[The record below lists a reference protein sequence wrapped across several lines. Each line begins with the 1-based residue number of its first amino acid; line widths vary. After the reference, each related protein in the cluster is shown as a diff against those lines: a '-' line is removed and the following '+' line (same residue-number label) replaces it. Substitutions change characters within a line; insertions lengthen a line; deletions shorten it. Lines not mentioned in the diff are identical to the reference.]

1 MSYFGAT
8 WKNWLKWFAVVLV
21 FAIACGF
28 LSNWQF
34 HRRQEK
40 LVAIERV
47 LANFATP
54 AQPIDSV
61 LSGLGSWKS
70 EDEWRAVSVV
80 GHYLPE
86 KAVLVR
92 NRPNSG
98 QPGFEQL
105 VPFVQAN
112 SRVILVSRGW
122 VATGNN
128 QDSPD
133 VNPMPSD
140 SQRTIIVR
148 LRPSEAHDGRT
159 APAGQ
164 VPNLEVARVCKQLK
178 LSGCYS
184 KSYGRVYSDS
194 SDDPAL
200 QALEQPVTDEGNN
213 LSYAIQWIV
222 FAAMAFGA
230 LFWMIRTER
239 DRYLGRTRTK
249 TRKTPTDEDVEDS
262 LS

>member
-1 MSYFGAT
+1 MSYFAST
-8 WKNWLKWFAVVLV
+8 WRNWLRWLAVVLV

-40 LVAIERV
+40 LVAIARV
-47 LANFATP
+47 LDNFAKP
-54 AQPIDSV
+54 AASIASV
-61 LSGLGSWKS
+61 LPSLSSWQV

-80 GHYLPE
+80 GRYLPE

-133 VNPMPSD
+133 LNPLPSD
-140 SQRTIIVR
+140 SQRTITIR
-148 LRPSEAHDGRT
+148 LRPTESHDGRT
-159 APAGQ
+159 APTGE
-164 VPNLEVARVCKQLK
+164 VPNIEVTRVCKQLA
-178 LSGCYS
+178 LSGCYAR
-184 KSYGRVYSDS
+184 SYGRVYSDS
-194 SDDPAL
+194 SGDSTL
-200 QALEQPVTDEGNN
+200 KALERPVTDEGNN